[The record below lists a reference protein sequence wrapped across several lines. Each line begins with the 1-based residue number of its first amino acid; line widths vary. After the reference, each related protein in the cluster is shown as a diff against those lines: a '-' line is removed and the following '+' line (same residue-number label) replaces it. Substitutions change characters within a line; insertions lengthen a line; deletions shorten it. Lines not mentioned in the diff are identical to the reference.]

1 MLNLKVK
8 EKKIKSQE
16 KNYAVQ
22 LCFSWTG
29 KAKSKNEAEEKAR
42 ETFKQKMKDLT
53 SLHMQSDI
61 EELYDEDEQKDARA
75 S

>member
-1 MLNLKVK
+1 MLNIKVK
-8 EKKIKSQE
+8 EKNKKSQE
-16 KNYAVQ
+16 KRYIVSLTFNW
-22 LCFSWTG
+22 SG
-29 KAKSKNEAEEKAR
+29 KAKSNDDAESKAR